1 MFRVSFLVY
10 PHVAFCCT
18 TLGLKLVTA
27 DGKSITAWGTQ
38 VTVLQF
44 VKNISGF
51 HSFWLLRNNLAE
63 NCLLVDNAN
72 RWAPTLKLM
81 W

>member
-1 MFRVSFLVY
+1 
-10 PHVAFCCT
+10 
-18 TLGLKLVTA
+18 LGLKLVTA

-38 VTVLQF
+38 VTVLKF

-51 HSFWLLRNNLAE
+51 HSFWLLRKNLAE

-72 RWAPTLKLM
+72 R
-81 W
+81 